1 MNSQASGKSLKG
13 IIIRTH
19 LHKGRLTWR
28 ARDGRLFTEHR
39 ITANVVNGAVTLWK
53 RRDEKE
59 AVNNKI
65 YLLEGKVGIVWGRS
79 NCAK

>member
-1 MNSQASGKSLKG
+1 M
-13 IIIRTH
+13 
-19 LHKGRLTWR
+19 